1 MANKVKMTSVNI
13 LEEVYFK
20 FKKDTVETDLTLQKI
35 VNRTLDLYCNNA
47 EFKNKIDNHKTL
59 NLKNLKY

>member
-35 VNRTLDLYCNNA
+35 VNRTLDLYCNNP